1 MFKSILNRLFWTNVA
16 ILVMVLAS
24 ISLGMT
30 AFLTNY
36 VASQQ
41 FDMASK
47 AASNIEHLTALLQI
61 ENRDYR
67 SDEIYNS
74 TLYSLSQVVNSDIT
88 VINITGEVYAS
99 TNDIKRVPARLITE
113 VLSGHTIT
121 RRDFFG
127 NYYDKKVFIIG
138 IPLKY
143 QNKVAG
149 GIFFNTQLPNM
160 HGTLREYL
168 NMFLLSC
175 IFAILLAFIFV
186 YLQSRRLT
194 APIKD
199 INNAVLNIASGH
211 FDQRLKVNTPDEIG
225 QLASSFNYM
234 AASLEHLEDMRSQ
247 FISDVSHELRTPMT
261 SISGFVQGILDG
273 TIPPERQEEY
283 LKIVRDECQ
292 RLVKMTNDMLEMS
305 KMSSSEY
312 KLDVSTFDVN
322 ELMRLCIIQLEQK
335 ISGKN
340 LELDVNFSAETLN
353 VVADKD
359 AIRRVIINILDNA
372 VKFSYENTKVSIS
385 IYGEDGKA
393 YIGIGNFGI
402 GIQESEIKNIFDRFY
417 KTDKSRSD
425 DKKGAG
431 LGLSMVKNIINLHKQ
446 HIWVE
451 SIDAKEGSHAKFTK
465 FTFTLELA

>member
-1 MFKSILNRLFWTNVA
+1 VFKSILNRLFWTNVA

-30 AFLTNY
+30 AFLSSY
-36 VASQQ
+36 VSRQQ

-47 AASNIEHLTALLQI
+47 AAENIEHMTVLLQI

-74 TLYSLSQVVNSDIT
+74 TLYSLSQIVNADIT

-113 VLSGHTIT
+113 VLSGRTIS
-121 RRDFFG
+121 RRDYFG
-127 NYYDKKVFIIG
+127 NYYDRKVFIIG

-143 QNKVAG
+143 QNQVAG
-149 GIFFNTQLPNM
+149 GIYFNTQLPNLQ
-160 HGTLREYL
+160 GTMLEYL

-175 IFAILLAFIFV
+175 IFAVLLAFIFV
-186 YLQSRRLT
+186 YLQSRRIT

-199 INNAVLNIASGH
+199 INRAVLNIASGH

-234 AASLEHLEDMRSQ
+234 AASLERLEDMRSQ

-273 TIPPERQEEY
+273 TIPPERQNEY
-283 LKIVRDECQ
+283 LQIVRDECL

-312 KLDVSTFDVN
+312 KLDISTFDVN
-322 ELMRLCIIQLEQK
+322 ELMRLCIIQMEQK

-340 LELDVNFSAETLN
+340 LELDVEFSAETMN

-372 VKFSYENTKVSIS
+372 VKFSYGNTKVSIS

-402 GIQESEIKNIFDRFY
+402 GIAEDEIKNIFDRFY
-417 KTDKSRSD
+417 KTDKSRNN

>member
-1 MFKSILNRLFWTNVA
+1 MFKSVLTRLFWTNVA
-16 ILVMVLAS
+16 ILIFVLAS

-30 AFLTNY
+30 GFLGNY
-36 VASQQ
+36 VYQQ
-41 FDMASK
+41 QLDMATK
-47 AASNIEHLTALLQI
+47 AAENIEHLTAVLQI

-74 TLYSLSQVVNSDIT
+74 TLYSLSKIVNSDIT
-88 VINITGEVYAS
+88 VINVTGEVYAS
-99 TNDIKRVPARLITE
+99 TNEIRRVPATLMTE
-113 VLSGHTIT
+113 VLSGHTII
-121 RRDFFG
+121 RRDYFG
-127 NYYDKKVFIIG
+127 DYYSGKVFIIG

-143 QNKVAG
+143 QDRVAG
-149 GIFFNTQLPNM
+149 GIFFNTQLPKM
-160 HGTLREYL
+160 QDTVIRYL

-175 IFAILLAFIFV
+175 VFAILLAFIFV
-186 YLQSRRLT
+186 YVQSRRIT
-194 APIKD
+194 APIKE
-199 INNAVLNIASGH
+199 INRAVLNIASGH
-211 FDQRLKVNTPDEIG
+211 FDQRLKVDTPDEIG

-273 TIPPERQEEY
+273 TIPPERQDEY
-283 LKIVRDECQ
+283 LTIVRDECQ
-292 RLVKMTNDMLEMS
+292 RLVRMTNDMLEMS
-305 KMSSSEY
+305 KMSSAEY
-312 KLDVSTFDVN
+312 KLDISTFDVN
-322 ELMRLCIIQLEQK
+322 ELMRLCIIQMEQK
-335 ISGKN
+335 ISSKN
-340 LELDVNFSAETLN
+340 LELDVDFSSETMN
-353 VVADKD
+353 VVADQD

-372 VKFSYENTKVSIS
+372 VKFSYENTKISIS

-393 YIGIGNFGI
+393 YISIGNFGI
-402 GIQESEIKNIFDRFY
+402 GIAENEIKNIFDRFY
-417 KTDKSRSD
+417 KTDKSRND

-451 SIDAKEGSHAKFTK
+451 SSDAKEGSHAKFTK